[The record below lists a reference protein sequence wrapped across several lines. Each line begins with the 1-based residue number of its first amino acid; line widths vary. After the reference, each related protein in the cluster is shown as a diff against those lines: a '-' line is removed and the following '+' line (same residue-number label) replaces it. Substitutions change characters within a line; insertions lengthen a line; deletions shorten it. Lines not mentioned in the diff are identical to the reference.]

1 MDSGFLLGGYL
12 DQITT
17 FWKLFATKQLSN
29 IWYQAS
35 RGLWLDSYID
45 VCMLTYEEVL
55 FVFKE
60 STHVIAPWRWLFLDL
75 DLKIMHFGQQFT
87 TFLYFIQ
94 LINT

>member
-1 MDSGFLLGGYL
+1 MDSAFLLGRYF

-17 FWKLFATKQLSN
+17 FWKLFTTKKIFN

-35 RGLWLDSYID
+35 RGLCLDSYKD

-75 DLKIMHFGQQFT
+75 DFKIMHFGQQFGA
-87 TFLYFIQ
+87 LSYQ
-94 LINT
+94 SQG